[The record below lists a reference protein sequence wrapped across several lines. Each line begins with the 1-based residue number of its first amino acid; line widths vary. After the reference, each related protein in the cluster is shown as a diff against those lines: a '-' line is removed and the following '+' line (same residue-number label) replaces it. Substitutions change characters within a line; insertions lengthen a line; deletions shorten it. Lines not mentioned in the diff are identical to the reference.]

1 MRTSMRARGWL
12 YVVFAGLGIGLFSGE
27 NPFAGREAIAGQ
39 ASPSGPT
46 RFQGVL
52 EPAQCDD
59 IPCRIDQPRNVLSIA
74 PRGRTVKKGDLLA
87 ELDAFSLV
95 QESEEQNIRVVKA
108 HAELAAIKASLP
120 ANKQAAVEA
129 VAIAERAL
137 RIASRQLETY
147 RTDEYPAQ
155 EVAMESEMAIAE
167 ERAAAMKQQLDEL
180 EAAYSSQDPK
190 SSFQEL
196 VDARLASAQA
206 QVDATLARDRLRLLK
221 QSTFP
226 QKVDELEL
234 AIAQRELDLLRAR
247 NELARI
253 TMQDEADL
261 EVDQLIHQTAMER
274 LQWLTGQIK
283 ACTLYAPRDGVV
295 FSSNDSDSFEAR
307 TGPGDVVR
315 PGQVLL
321 RVADLTQWKIDVWL
335 RPPFAQK
342 IVVGQ
347 SATILCDAFPDR
359 PLHGRVTRTQAT
371 TDIDATAIAGE
382 VIVTVRLDDPIQSLR
397 PGMTAMVEFAG
408 SSEQAAQ
415 GQTR

>member
-1 MRTSMRARGWL
+1 MRTRGLL
-12 YVVFAGLGIGLFSGE
+12 YVVFAGLGIGLFPGE
-27 NPFAGREAIAGQ
+27 NPFAGREAIASQ
-39 ASPSGPT
+39 ASPSGPI
-46 RFQGVL
+46 RGQGVL

-59 IPCRIDQPRNVLSIA
+59 IPCRTDQPRNVLSIV

-129 VAIAERAL
+129 VAIAEKTL

-167 ERAAAMKQQLDEL
+167 ERAVAMKQQLDEL
-180 EAAYSSQDPK
+180 EAAYNSQDSKP
-190 SSFQEL
+190 SFQEL
-196 VDARLASAQA
+196 LDARLASAQA

-226 QKVDELEL
+226 LKVDELEL

-261 EVDQLIHQTAMER
+261 EVAQLIHQTATER
-274 LQWLTGQIK
+274 LRWLTDQIT

-295 FSSNDSDSFEAR
+295 FSSNDPSVGNSREAG

-321 RVADLTQWKIDVWL
+321 RVADLTQWKIEVWL

-359 PLHGRVTRTQAT
+359 PFHGRVAKAQAT
-371 TDIDATAIAGE
+371 TDIDATATSNE
-382 VIVTVRLDDPIQSLR
+382 MIVTVRLDDPIQGLR
-397 PGMTAMVEFAG
+397 PGMTATVEFTG
-408 SSEQAAQ
+408 SNTQSTQ
-415 GQTR
+415 GQIR